1 MTIAGFI
8 LAEQDRAPAYGVLG
22 EQIQVLASGDETG
35 GYELFVQ
42 KGGPGLGPPPH
53 SHEWDES
60 MYVLSGEVE
69 VGIDGE
75 TSLCGPGALAHLPA
89 GTTHWYRFVT
99 DGEIL
104 SVASRLG
111 ASKFFAEV
119 DGSDA
124 ETTIA
129 ATVDHGVS
137 CYL

>member
-1 MTIAGFI
+1 MTATGFI
-8 LAEQDRAPAYGVLG
+8 LAEQDRAPAYSVLG
-22 EQIQVLASGDETG
+22 EQVQVLASGADTG
-35 GYELFVQ
+35 GYEVFVQ

-53 SHEWDES
+53 AHEWDES
-60 MYVLSGEVE
+60 MYILSGEVE
-69 VGIDGE
+69 VGIGGE
-75 TSLCGPGALAHLPA
+75 TRLCGPGALAHMPA

-111 ASKFFAEV
+111 ASTFFAEV

-129 ATVDHGVS
+129 ATVDHGVT